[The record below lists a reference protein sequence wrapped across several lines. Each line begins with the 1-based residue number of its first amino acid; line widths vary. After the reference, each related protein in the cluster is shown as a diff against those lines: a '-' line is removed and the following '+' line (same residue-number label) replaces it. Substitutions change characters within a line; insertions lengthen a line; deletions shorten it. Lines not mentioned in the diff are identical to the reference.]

1 MYRPVRCAAVATLL
15 VLMGVSGCRSDSTY
29 PGCIGAAEYGDTT
42 YHEVGFTNREGEALK
57 ESASFATCATV
68 NRDGASKALREESAA
83 VQARS
88 LPGYRP
94 EQVIAVQVTDSA
106 WSVLVSDDAPERLL
120 RQIREAGLLD
130 AGEQ

>member
-1 MYRPVRCAAVATLL
+1 MHRPIPCAAVATLV
-15 VLMGVSGCRSDSTY
+15 VLMGVSACRGAPSY
-29 PGCIGAAEYGDTT
+29 PECIGAVRYGDTT

-57 ESASFATCATV
+57 ESASFATCATA
-68 NRDGASKALREESAA
+68 NRDGVSKGLREEPAS

-106 WSVLVSDDAPERLL
+106 WSVLVSDDAPKRLL
-120 RQIREAGLLD
+120 RQLSDAGLLN
-130 AGEQ
+130 AGKQ